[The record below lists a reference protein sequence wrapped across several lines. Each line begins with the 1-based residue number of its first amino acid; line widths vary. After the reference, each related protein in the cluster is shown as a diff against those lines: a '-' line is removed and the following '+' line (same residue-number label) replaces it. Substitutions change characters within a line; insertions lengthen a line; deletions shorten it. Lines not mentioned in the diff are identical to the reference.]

1 MNKNNSITIAIV
13 ALCASFSVNAQTS
26 GNIRTIGHKNNIDH
40 ENMIQLGVG
49 LGHSSYSDGFALNAY
64 AQRNT
69 RNSIGWRGQLG
80 FSGGVE
86 DTKNYSDV
94 MNRPYSW
101 HRRTPENDV
110 NSAITFSIAPTYTL
124 DISQPIS
131 FWAGP
136 EYAYTKKYLSYHSNY
151 SMGDYYL
158 EGKTRSL
165 LGVAAGINA
174 TTSSGWNLGI
184 AYSSTTK
191 AVFSD
196 IGTTF

>member
-1 MNKNNSITIAIV
+1 MIIKNIIKITAV
-13 ALCASFSVNAQTS
+13 ALCVSFSVHAETS
-26 GNIRTIGHKNNIDH
+26 SSVRTLGHKNKIDH
-40 ENMIQLGVG
+40 EKMVQLGVG
-49 LGHSSYSDGFALNAY
+49 LGHSSYSDGFALNVY

-86 DTKNYSDV
+86 DTKNYSNIMDK
-94 MNRPYSW
+94 PFGW
-101 HRRTPENDV
+101 HQRTPGNDV
-110 NSAITFSIAPTYTL
+110 NSAITLSIAPTYTL
-124 DISQPIS
+124 DMSQPIS
-131 FWAGP
+131 VWVGP
-136 EYAYTKKYLSYHSNY
+136 EYAYTKKYLSYHSDY
-151 SMGDYYL
+151 SMGDYFL
-158 EGKTRSL
+158 EGETHSL
-165 LGVAAGINA
+165 FGVAAGINA